1 MMRNTGV
8 ADLHIICGARKGCI
22 LTLMTCPIPS
32 VNSKGCPRSTEESN
46 FVPSAR
52 VPCRVTVKCQ
62 WSHLKAEHFPE
73 ALST

>member
-1 MMRNTGV
+1 M
-8 ADLHIICGARKGCI
+8 

-52 VPCRVTVKCQ
+52 VPCRATVKCQ
-62 WSHLKAEHFPE
+62 WWMSESRTFPRGLEHMTAGIWWE
-73 ALST
+73 S